1 MFLSNRGSFRPET
14 SGAYTLRRRGRRRPK
29 SGSAIGACA
38 VARLAGSGGPIGDY
52 YGSANIGQLL
62 RQPRRLLAG
71 HRAGRPARPAG
82 LPLVHGLSLPP
93 LPRGRRQQRRRAPS
107 GVPSHAVAH
116 LLGGQ
121 PRLPGRLGGGRPLGH
136 APYRLELG
144 EHGLGAVLALVGVV
158 PGIRLDPVAQ
168 RAARRVPQLGGEVIH
183 GHLAGHREPQIQR
196 ILLGPL
202 VVHSNS
208 LPDTWVSNLES
219 APPNQTLLLI

>member
-1 MFLSNRGSFRPET
+1 MMFLSNRGSFRPET

-52 YGSANIGQLL
+52 YGSANK
-62 RQPRRLLAG
+62 PRRLLAG

-219 APPNQTLLLI
+219 APP